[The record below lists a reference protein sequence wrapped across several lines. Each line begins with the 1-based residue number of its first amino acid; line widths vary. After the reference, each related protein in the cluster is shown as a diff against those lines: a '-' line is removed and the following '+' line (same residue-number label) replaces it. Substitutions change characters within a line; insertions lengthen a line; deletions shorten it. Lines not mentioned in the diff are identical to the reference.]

1 MALDIVRNLAFVGLS
16 YGVRSTRAL
25 GDRIW
30 LLFLVLMTFA
40 FFTGRLVDL
49 LWVGAAVD
57 KGWGRS

>member
-1 MALDIVRNLAFVGLS
+1 MALDIVRSFGICRAV
-16 YGVRSTRAL
+16 VRRAVTRAL